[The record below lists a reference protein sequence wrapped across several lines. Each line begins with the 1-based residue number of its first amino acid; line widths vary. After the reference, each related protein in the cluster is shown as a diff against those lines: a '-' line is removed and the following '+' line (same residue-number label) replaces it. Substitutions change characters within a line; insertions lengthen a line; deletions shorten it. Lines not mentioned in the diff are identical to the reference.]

1 MLFTLLEKVK
11 EIHLLRKQNYREEQ
25 QIFTKEEKS
34 WLRMRQLEKELKNKI
49 TSVNEVIKTN
59 EWSFVFVKTA
69 YQEPFIE
76 LVNNF

>member
-1 MLFTLLEKVK
+1 
-11 EIHLLRKQNYREEQ
+11 
-25 QIFTKEEKS
+25 
-34 WLRMRQLEKELKNKI
+34 MRQLEKELKNKI